1 MLDYGHLVLATGARN
16 RLLDIPNANLAD
28 VRYLRILDES
38 EALRQRIASARHVVV
53 IGAGF
58 IGLEFAATARA
69 KGLEVD
75 VVELGTRVMARAVTA
90 EISDYFQERH
100 TAAGIRIHLGVQATS
115 IESDGTNVT
124 GVSLS
129 DGRHMP
135 ADLVVVGVGVLPNVE
150 LAAEAGLPVAAGIIV
165 DEQLLTSDP
174 NISAIGDCAL
184 FASPRFGGSLR
195 LESVQN
201 ATDHARC
208 VAARLTGDAK
218 PYDGQ
223 PWFWSDQGDD
233 KLQIAGLTTGYDRVV
248 VRGDRAQRVVL
259 GLLLQGRPA
268 GRHRVRQSRRGP
280 RVRTQDS
287 WPEQVDHAGTGGRS
301 QFRSEGCAGLRR
313 LFGECRMQRARSG
326 TLADAIR
333 SYRATVLHPGV
344 RRDDEGPPQLPPPS
358 ASMARRPSAARRSTP
373 RHWRKQARRESVVP
387 PASCAATAPT
397 KQSPAPVVSTALTV
411 RPAMISGLPSIE
423 RKHAALAQR
432 HADDFVLAGLQR
444 SRCLDEAGIIVAVA
458 KFGLRQ
464 QAELGFIEDQD
475 IDEIEQLARRIRS
488 PAPD

>member
-1 MLDYGHLVLATGARN
+1 MTQGTVLIVGAGHAGFQVAASLRQHGYGDRICLINDEAHLPYQRPPLSKAYLKGEGRPDSLMFRPDKFYRDQNIELIADRAVSIDCGARRLLLASGTSRDYGHLVLATGARN
-16 RLLDIPNANLAD
+16 RLLDIPNANLAN

-38 EALRQRIASARHVVV
+38 EALRKQIASGQRVVV

-58 IGLEFAATARA
+58 IGLEFAATARI

-75 VVELGTRVMARAVTA
+75 VAELASRVMGRAVTA

-115 IESDGTNVT
+115 IEADGTKVT

-129 DGRHMP
+129 DGRHLP

-150 LAAEAGLPVAAGIIV
+150 LAAEAGLPVASGIIV

-218 PYDGQ
+218 TYDGL
-223 PWFWSDQGDD
+223 PWFWSDQADD

-248 VRGDRAQRVVL
+248 VRGDRAQRSFSAFCYKAGQLVGIESVNRAADHVFGRKIL
-259 GLLLQGRPA
+259 GMNR
-268 GRHRVRQSRRGP
+268 SIE
-280 RVRTQDS
+280 
-287 WPEQVDHAGTGGRS
+287 PEQA
-301 QFRSEGCAGLRR
+301 
-313 LFGECRMQRARSG
+313 
-326 TLADAIR
+326 ADL
-333 SYRATVLHPGV
+333 SFDL
-344 RRDDEGPPQLPPPS
+344 
-358 ASMARRPSAARRSTP
+358 
-373 RHWRKQARRESVVP
+373 K
-387 PASCAATAPT
+387 
-397 KQSPAPVVSTALTV
+397 
-411 RPAMISGLPSIE
+411 
-423 RKHAALAQR
+423 AALA
-432 HADDFVLAGLQR
+432 
-444 SRCLDEAGIIVAVA
+444 
-458 KFGLRQ
+458 
-464 QAELGFIEDQD
+464 
-475 IDEIEQLARRIRS
+475 
-488 PAPD
+488 